1 LQAQRAELVLVQAAL
16 LPALELV
23 SELGGPLVDELAIE
37 FCVLVHR
44 AVCLESAVRPAP
56 QQEAE
61 ILKAGLMET
70 NYFLVRALCG

>member
-1 LQAQRAELVLVQAAL
+1 M
-16 LPALELV
+16 
-23 SELGGPLVDELAIE
+23 DELAIE

-44 AVCLESAVRPAP
+44 ACDLEEVRCRTYNGAP

-61 ILKAGLMET
+61 ILKPGLMEA